1 MYGKRNLMLALALA
15 AVPLFILY
23 LLILIWIYSLVQ
35 CHLVTFVAI
44 PPYLGCSE
52 FS

>member
-1 MYGKRNLMLALALA
+1 MYRKRILLLALALA
-15 AVPLFILY
+15 SIPLFILY
-23 LLILIWIYSLVQ
+23 LLILMLIYGFVQ